1 MRCFLFPAVWRIAS
15 GRMCHGC
22 SLGTLAHAWG
32 RPSARAVCAPGSIDW
47 AARPSAPLSRLC
59 AGQYRLGSQTIRATV
74 IGAGCHS
81 AQLSGSTVFYRNV
94 RFPIKDLSVVP
105 LSLQEQNLPHPA
117 LVKTIR
123 SRMEACDQAA
133 VLALPGFCAP
143 DYGAVRRL
151 AQAVAQ
157 ALAGRPAYIALEQDM
172 AKALGQALALLLP
185 EEAPCLCIDGVSLE
199 EGSFLNVASPVG
211 PALPVVIKTLILG
224 G

>member
-1 MRCFLFPAVWRIAS
+1 MLSFS
-15 GRMCHGC
+15 GGVADCIREDVPWLQFGDIGPC
-22 SLGTLAHAWG
+22 LGQAI
-32 RPSARAVCAPGSIDW
+32 RKSP
-47 AARPSAPLSRLC
+47 LC

-94 RFPIKDLSVVP
+94 RFPIKDLSAVP

-143 DYGAVRRL
+143 DYGAVQRL
-151 AQAVAQ
+151 AQAIAQ

-185 EEAPCLCIDGVSLE
+185 EGAPCLCIDGVALE

-211 PALPVVIKTLILG
+211 PAVPVVIKTLILG